1 MLKFGTSLPIGKIAP
16 LREFQSGAA
25 VREIAAAIEQA
36 GVSFAGISE
45 HPAPD
50 THWLHNDP
58 TAHDALDPFT
68 ALAFVAAATSTLQ
81 VLTNIIVLPFRN
93 PFVTAKAAAT
103 LQVLSDNRL
112 IMGVGVGYQQI
123 EFDALGAAFRQR
135 GALTDEAI
143 ETIRLAWAGGPV
155 VKQGRNFN
163 AAGNEPRPVPSPA
176 PPIWVGGSSDKALE
190 RAARWGDG
198 WIPYFSV
205 PTNDPTV
212 AASSI
217 TSYEQ
222 YAERIAKLRDLRAH
236 FGQTGPFDIST
247 GSPFRPKTTTRDDAD
262 RLIECAHKVAAH
274 GATSMWTPLPAPSR
288 AAFIENV
295 AWYGEEVIAR
305 YAKEAG

>member
-1 MLKFGTSLPIGKIAP
+1 MLKFGVSIPIGKISP
-16 LREFQSGAA
+16 LKEFQSGAA
-25 VREIAAAIEQA
+25 VREIASAVERA

-68 ALAFVAAATSTLQ
+68 ALAFVAAATTKLEL
-81 VLTNIIVLPFRN
+81 LTNIIVLPFRN
-93 PFVTAKAAAT
+93 PFITAKAAAT
-103 LQVLSDNRL
+103 LQVLSDHRL
-112 IMGVGVGYQQI
+112 ILGVGVGYQEI

-135 GALTDEAI
+135 GALTDEAL
-143 ETIRLAWAGGPV
+143 ETIRAAWSGGPV

-163 AAGNEPRPVPSPA
+163 AAGNEPRPVPDPA

-190 RAARWGDG
+190 RAARFGDG

-217 TSYEQ
+217 SSYEQ
-222 YAERIAKLRDLRAH
+222 YAAKIARLQELRAK
-236 FGQTGPFDIST
+236 FGNTGAFDIST
-247 GSPFRPKTTTRDDAD
+247 GSPFRPKTTTREDAD
-262 RLIECAHKVAAH
+262 KVVECAHRVAAH
-274 GATSMWTPLPAPSR
+274 GATSMWLPLPAPSR
-288 AAFIENV
+288 AAFIDNV
-295 AWYGEEVIAR
+295 AWYGEEIIAR
-305 YAKEAG
+305 YEKEAG

>member
-1 MLKFGTSLPIGKIAP
+1 MKFGVSIPIGKISP
-16 LREFQSGAA
+16 VGEYQSMAA
-25 VREIAAAIEQA
+25 VREMAVAIEAA
-36 GVSFAGISE
+36 GVSFAGLSE

-68 ALAFVAAATSTLQ
+68 ALAFVAAATTRLK

-93 PFVTAKAAAT
+93 PFITAKAAAT
-103 LQVLSDNRL
+103 LQVLSDHRL
-112 IMGVGVGYQQI
+112 ILGVGVGYQES
-123 EFDALGAAFRQR
+123 EFDALGAAYRQR
-135 GALTDEAI
+135 GALTDEAL
-143 ETIRLAWAGGPV
+143 ETIRLAWSGGAV
-155 VKQGRNFN
+155 VKEGRNFN
-163 AAGNEPRPVPSPA
+163 AKGNEPRPVPSPS
-176 PPIWVGGSSDKALE
+176 PPIWVGGSSAKAIE
-190 RAARWGDG
+190 RAARFGDG

-222 YAERIAKLRDLRAH
+222 YAGMIARLQDMRAKLGNDGL
-236 FGQTGPFDIST
+236 FDIST
-247 GSPFRPKTTTRDDAD
+247 GSPFRPKTTTRDDAEQ
-262 RLIECAHKVAAH
+262 LLECAHQLQSH

-295 AWYGEEVIAR
+295 AWYGEEVIAKFGKGR
-305 YAKEAG
+305 

>member
-1 MLKFGTSLPIGKIAP
+1 MLTFGVSIPIGKISP
-16 LREFQSGAA
+16 LGEYQSMAA
-25 VREIAAAIEQA
+25 VREMAVAIEAA
-36 GVSFAGISE
+36 GVSFAGLSE

-58 TAHDALDPFT
+58 QAHDALDPFT
-68 ALAFVAAATSTLQ
+68 ALAFVAAATTRLK

-93 PFVTAKAAAT
+93 PFITAKAAAT
-103 LQVLSDNRL
+103 LQLLSDHRL
-112 IMGVGVGYQQI
+112 ILGVGVGYQES
-123 EFDALGAAFRQR
+123 EFDALGAAYRQR
-135 GALTDEAI
+135 GALTDEAL

-155 VKQGRNFN
+155 VKQGRYFN
-163 AAGNEPRPVPSPA
+163 ARGNEPRPAPSPP
-176 PPIWVGGSSDKALE
+176 PPIWVGGSSAKALE
-190 RAARWGDG
+190 RAARFGDG

-222 YAERIAKLRDLRAH
+222 YAGMIVRIQEMRAKLGR
-236 FGQTGPFDIST
+236 TGPFSIST
-247 GSPFRPKTTTRDDAD
+247 GSPFRPKATTREDAE
-262 RLIECAHKVAAH
+262 RLLECAHQLGAH

-295 AWYGEEVIAR
+295 AWYGEEVIA
-305 YAKEAG
+305 KFGSEAR